1 MVDILTFL
9 GDGLTQK
16 QTFCK
21 YPYKEHSSQACFQMI
36 LMFHRRRILK
46 YFPIG
51 FNMVNVETLHVMAA
65 FWISDEEK

>member
-1 MVDILTFL
+1 
-9 GDGLTQK
+9 
-16 QTFCK
+16 
-21 YPYKEHSSQACFQMI
+21 
-36 LMFHRRRILK
+36 MFHRRRILK